1 MGSTPFSLVIDMD
14 WGYINARMRGMK
26 SRLLDH
32 RTLDN
37 LILQPDLES
46 LIAELEK
53 TPYHDDIVE
62 ARGRYAGMPCIEYAL
77 RKNFVRTFRKV
88 LAFSQK
94 EEAEQYIRIFL
105 HRWDIQNIK
114 TILRGKNIHV
124 TNEEILDCLVPVGE
138 LDTVT
143 LTELV
148 RQQDPKAVIDLLA
161 TWRIP
166 WAKPLTTAFPEFA
179 RSGDL
184 GMLEC
189 ALDRYYYEETLHAV
203 KAPGANNMVIR
214 NIISLEIDI
223 VNIKTVL
230 RMIRDQIDPEEA
242 QKFLLEGGQE
252 FDIGKLSR
260 LLALHTI
267 DEALAEMAAS
277 RYRFLAAIPEAAVKE
292 QKISVIEK
300 ELERYLVTQGTRAF
314 LGDPL
319 SVASLIGYFWAKYN
333 EITNIRVIARCKTA
347 DFPIEHLRE
356 ELVYV

>member
-1 MGSTPFSLVIDMD
+1 MD

-26 SRLLDH
+26 SQLLDH
-32 RTLDN
+32 HTLDN
-37 LILQPDLES
+37 LILQPDLGS
-46 LIAELEK
+46 LIGELEK
-53 TPYHDDIVE
+53 TPYHDDIIE
-62 ARGRYAGMPCIEYAL
+62 AKGRYAGMPCIEYAL
-77 RKNFVRTFRKV
+77 RKNFVRTFRKI
-88 LAFSQK
+88 LAFSER
-94 EEAEQYIRIFL
+94 EEAENYIRIFL

-138 LDTVT
+138 LDEAT

-148 RQQDPKAVIDLLA
+148 RQQDTKAVIDLLA

-179 RSGDL
+179 RGGDL
-184 GMLEC
+184 AMLEC
-189 ALDRYYYEETLHAV
+189 ALDRYYYDEALRAA
-203 KAPGANNMVIR
+203 KGPDANNAMIR
-214 NIISLEIDI
+214 RILSLEIDV

-230 RMIRDQIDPEEA
+230 RMIRDHIDQEEA
-242 QKFLLEGGQE
+242 KKFLLAGGQE
-252 FDIGKLSR
+252 FNLRKLSR
-260 LLALHTI
+260 ILALHTI
-267 DEALAEMAAS
+267 EDALAEMAVF
-277 RYRFLAAIPEAAVKE
+277 RYQFLSGIPEAAVKA

-300 ELERYLVTQGTRAF
+300 ELERYLVQQGTRAF
-314 LGDPL
+314 RGDPL